1 VQQGNVEGLQ
11 QLHALRPQFKA
22 LTGREGLLAVDAR
35 DYLNN
40 LVPRAEKQIQTNL
53 ATADSQAVANA
64 EYETLVKHYDQQVAA
79 REFTALRSRTLV
91 DFRQIVSVGGLR
103 ASEAAQYVN
112 VLIPQALKGRTG
124 EGKYY
129 GLSDSQPDVADP

>member
-1 VQQGNVEGLQ
+1 
-11 QLHALRPQFKA
+11 LHPAPQFKS
-22 LTGREGLLAVDAR
+22 LTGREGLLALDAR

-53 ATADSQAVANA
+53 ATADSHAAANA
-64 EYETLVKHYDQQVAA
+64 EYETLVRRYDQEVAA
-79 REFTALRSRTLV
+79 QDLTVLRSRTLV
-91 DFRQIVSVGGLR
+91 EFRQIVSSGGLR

-112 VLIPQALKGRTG
+112 ILIPQALKGRAG

-129 GLSDSQPDVADP
+129 GLSQAQPDAADQ